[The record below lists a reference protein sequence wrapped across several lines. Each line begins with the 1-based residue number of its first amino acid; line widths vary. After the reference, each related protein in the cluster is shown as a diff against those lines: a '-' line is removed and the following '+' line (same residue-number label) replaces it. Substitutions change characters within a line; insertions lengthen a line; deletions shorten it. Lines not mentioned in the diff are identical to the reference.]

1 MLGFLAISIF
11 LKLMLGMLYTNMIRE
26 TDNMATTQ
34 NKLLKQCKLKFSNC
48 YKLNNGVS
56 NIPVFVDKFLNRL
69 AWGHLSFTSMYH
81 LSGQCMLFSVVCGGI
96 GIYRSIMEG
105 RTLGDILPFYIVSFG
120 GLYLYFS
127 ISSVVDVKGK
137 RRVLKVN
144 LVDYLDNHLSARM
157 EITGEDMDRLFGNG
171 NRKKDRLGRSTTR
184 SRRTVELMPIS
195 GSSAMAPIVE
205 KEEEPVGNFAED
217 SVKNCMESLITNPA
231 NAPGAQVSEEELEAL
246 LREFLG

>member
-1 MLGFLAISIF
+1 MFTIFYEEKVVSILMLGFLTVSIF
-11 LKLMLGMLYTNMIRE
+11 LKLMLGMLYGNMIRE
-26 TDNMATTQ
+26 TDNMATTK

-48 YKLNNGVS
+48 YKLNNGIS

-96 GIYRSIMEG
+96 GIYRSIMAG
-105 RTLGDILPFYIVSFG
+105 RTVGDILPFYIVSFG

-127 ISSVVDVKGK
+127 ISTVVDVKGK
-137 RRVLKVN
+137 RRILKVN

-157 EITGEDMDRLFGNG
+157 DVTKEDMDRLFGNG
-171 NRKKDRLGRSTTR
+171 SRKTDRRGRTIQGG
-184 SRRTVELMPIS
+184 RRTVELMPIN
-195 GSSAMAPIVE
+195 GSTAIAPE
-205 KEEEPVGNFAED
+205 SPQ
-217 SVKNCMESLITNPA
+217 KNPDIASQ
-231 NAPGAQVSEEELEAL
+231 AQVSEEELEAL